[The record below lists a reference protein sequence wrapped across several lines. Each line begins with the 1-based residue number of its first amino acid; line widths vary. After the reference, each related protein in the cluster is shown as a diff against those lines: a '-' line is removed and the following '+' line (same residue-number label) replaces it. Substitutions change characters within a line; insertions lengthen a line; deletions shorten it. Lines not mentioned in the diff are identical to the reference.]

1 MSEIDTPVLI
11 VGGGPVGL
19 LGARLLKQRGVPV
32 MLAEKY
38 EGRLE
43 APKAHALNPR
53 SLEICAAAGLPM
65 DAIHAAATKPAEGA
79 WVRFVQSLA
88 GPDIGALPYER
99 QDEAVRAITPW
110 PLINIEQ
117 PRFEAILEDALA
129 GDPKVDLRRG
139 LEWTKAEQ
147 QPGAVLSTLV
157 DRATGAEIKV
167 RSRWLIAA
175 DGAGSPVREA
185 AGIVMDGPAELQR
198 HVMIHFE
205 ADLRPLVGER
215 PAILYFLFGPGP
227 GGVFIAYDLGK
238 TWVLMHP
245 IAPGTPDARFTKDVC
260 RALVEAA
267 AGAPV
272 PDLAIKGVRFWAMSA
287 QVAKRYRTG
296 QVFLAGDAAH
306 RFPPTGGLG
315 LNTGVGDID
324 NLTWK
329 IAAVE
334 AGWAGAGLLD
344 TYEAERRGVAQTNM
358 GQSLANAMRIRVLFQ
373 ALGYYPGQTVD
384 PADFARRLTEP
395 AARASVDAAV
405 AHQKDHFDSLRLQLG
420 YAYGDALKADDVLP
434 ISAFEQKLAIGAR
447 WPHAGLADG
456 RSTLDLVAPDVF
468 TLVCAAGRSQW
479 LAAAG
484 AWGAPVAVRALDKHI
499 FPPDGAWAAGPRLA
513 AGGAALIRPDGHV
526 LALADDEGGASALGA
541 ALRDY
546 LRAPASQPAG
556 KRLQGAI

>member
-1 MSEIDTPVLI
+1 MSEIDIPVLI

-19 LGARLLKQRGVPV
+19 LGARLVSRRRVRV

-38 EGRLE
+38 EGRLG

-65 DAIHAAATKPAEGA
+65 AALHAAATPPADGA
-79 WVRFVQSLA
+79 AVRFVQSLA

-99 QDEAVRAITPW
+99 QDDAVRAVTPW

-129 GDPKVDLRRG
+129 GDPNVDLRRG

-147 QPGAVLSTLV
+147 RPDAVISILT
-157 DRATGAEIKV
+157 DRATGTEIRV
-167 RSRWLIAA
+167 RSRYLIAA

-185 AGIVMDGPAELQR
+185 VGIAMDGPAELQR

-205 ADLRPLVGER
+205 ADLRALVGER
-215 PAILYFLFGPGP
+215 RAILYFLFGPGP
-227 GGVFIAYDLGK
+227 GGVFIAYDLGR

-245 IAPGTPDARFTKDVC
+245 MAPGAPDAPFTEDVC
-260 RALVEAA
+260 RELVEAA
-267 AGAPV
+267 AGAPI
-272 PDLAIKGVRFWAMSA
+272 PDLAIRGVRFWAMSA
-287 QVAKRYRTG
+287 QVAKRYRAG

-324 NLTWK
+324 NLVWK

-334 AGWAGAGLLD
+334 AGWAGPGVLD
-344 TYEAERRGVAQTNM
+344 TYEAERRGVAQANM

-373 ALGYYPGQTVD
+373 ALGATPGQPVD
-384 PADFARRLTEP
+384 PVDFARRLTDP
-395 AARASVDAAV
+395 AARAEVDAAV
-405 AHQKDHFDSLRLQLG
+405 AYQKDHFDSLRLQLG

-434 ISAFEQKLAIGAR
+434 ISAFEQKLAVGAR
-447 WPHAGLADG
+447 WPHAVLADG
-456 RSTLDLVAPDVF
+456 RSTLDLVERHGF
-468 TLVCAAGRSQW
+468 TLLCGRGRATWTQAAD
-479 LAAAG
+479 
-484 AWGAPVAVRALDKHI
+484 AWGAPVAVRVLGGDFAA
-499 FPPDGAWAAGPRLA
+499 PSAPWAAGPLLE
-513 AGGAALIRPDGHV
+513 AGGAILVRPDGHV
-526 LALADDEGGASALGA
+526 LAIADDANGAAALGA
-541 ALRDY
+541 ALSNY
-546 LRAPASQPAG
+546 LRTPAPRPAA
-556 KRLQGAI
+556 KAVQSAI